1 MENVNIAKILEY
13 ISNYQL
19 TEKQKLDLI
28 GNENKAG
35 KVYDYIL
42 KDIQK
47 KFGLDFS
54 EHFEVC
60 YNVTEIADLLV
71 AESGLK

>member
-1 MENVNIAKILEY
+1 MGKVNITEILNY

-19 TEKQKLDLI
+19 TDNQKMDLL
-28 GNENKAG
+28 GNENKTG

-54 EHFEVC
+54 EHFEIC

>member
-1 MENVNIAKILEY
+1 MGKVNITEILNY

-47 KFGLDFS
+47 KFGYWMRREKLFRGMR
-54 EHFEVC
+54 
-60 YNVTEIADLLV
+60 T
-71 AESGLK
+71 